1 MTEGRSFGRPKMMK
15 DTYTYP
21 IGENLYLN
29 LTNRCSNRCTFCVR
43 EGNETYEGYALWLK
57 HGEPPRETVAE
68 EIGDPTRFREIV
80 FCGFGE
86 PTYRLSD
93 MVWLCD
99 VIHAKGGRTRLNTNG
114 HGSAINGFDIAPLLK
129 SRLDGV
135 NISLNMP
142 DAAGYAAVCR
152 PKYGEAGFGYML
164 DFAQSCKREGLNAWF
179 SVVDCIGEEAVER
192 CRILAETVGLPLRV
206 RPMIE

>member
-1 MTEGRSFGRPKMMK
+1 MTEVRSFGRPKMMK

-43 EGNETYEGYALWLK
+43 EGKETYEGYALWLK

-86 PTYRLSD
+86 PTAARSTAS
-93 MVWLCD
+93 
-99 VIHAKGGRTRLNTNG
+99 I
-114 HGSAINGFDIAPLLK
+114 
-129 SRLDGV
+129 SRR
-135 NISLNMP
+135 S
-142 DAAGYAAVCR
+142 
-152 PKYGEAGFGYML
+152 
-164 DFAQSCKREGLNAWF
+164 
-179 SVVDCIGEEAVER
+179 
-192 CRILAETVGLPLRV
+192 
-206 RPMIE
+206 